1 MGPLVYVMGPS
12 GAGKD
17 SVMNRARA
25 MLTPDAPVFFAHRY
39 ITRPADT
46 GGENHVALT
55 AAEFALR
62 RDHGLFAFDW
72 EAHGN
77 RYGIGCEINTWRKS
91 GLTVVVSGSREHF
104 LAADGLDEG
113 THPVLITAPA
123 ERLAARLAARGR
135 EDDGAAA
142 ERLDRGTAYAI
153 ADSRL
158 VTIVNDGALD
168 AAAEAFVS
176 LLARLRHAPAARR
189 RAGSAPAR

>member
-1 MGPLVYVMGPS
+1 MSGPLVYVMGPS

-39 ITRPADT
+39 ITRPAET

-55 AAEFALR
+55 EAEFALR

-77 RYGIGCEINTWRKS
+77 RYGIGCEIDIWRKA

-104 LAADGLDEG
+104 LAASGLDED
-113 THPVLITAPA
+113 THPVLIAAPA
-123 ERLAARLAARGR
+123 ERLAERLASRGR
-135 EDDGAAA
+135 EDSGTAA
-142 ERLDRGTAYAI
+142 ERLGRGTAYEI
-153 ADSRL
+153 ADPRL

-168 AAAEAFVS
+168 AAAQAFVS
-176 LLARLRHAPAARR
+176 LLARLRYSPAVRR
-189 RAGSAPAR
+189 RA